1 MLVDTHCHLD
11 QLEDPESALRDAA
24 ALGVSRV
31 VAVSESAASM
41 EAVLELKH
49 RFGESVL
56 AGLGLHPAWV
66 SQHPDRVAAGLEF
79 LAAHLSA
86 GDVLG
91 EVGLDHRWAET
102 PQQHRFQEEVLE
114 RQLSLAAAC
123 RKPVNLH
130 SRRCPRQVMDR
141 AIAYRRQTGLNAQ
154 LHWFT
159 HSLRL
164 VARCN
169 DEGVFV
175 SVGPIALTDPQ
186 ARKVASAITD
196 SLLLLETDAPVPV
209 AGQPGHPGRVRAV
222 AETLAQLKGCGWE
235 EIAALTSGNFD
246 RYLAGS

>member
-11 QLEDPESALRDAA
+11 QFEHPESALRDAA

-41 EAVLELKH
+41 ESVLELKR

-66 SQHPDRVAAGLEF
+66 SRHPDQVPTGLEF

-91 EVGLDHRWAET
+91 EVGLDHRWAES
-102 PQQHRFQEEVLE
+102 PQQQRFQEEVLE
-114 RQLSLAAAC
+114 RQLDLAASC

-159 HSLRL
+159 HSLKL

-169 DEGVFV
+169 EEGVYV

-186 ARKVASAITD
+186 ARKVAAGIAD

-209 AGQPGHPGRVRAV
+209 AGQPGHPSRVRAV
-222 AETLAQLKGCGWE
+222 SEALAELRGWGWE
-235 EIAALTSGNFD
+235 DIAALTSTNFD